1 MVGDY
6 LMAQKIDYE
15 LRYRHIYIKMSEF
28 ALSVQKMS
36 VYKEYAIPILNKV
49 IKNYEGRFKQKITS
63 INERRVCDEYIKSIS
78 NLVEIMKRKISS
90 YEKYQKNQ
98 LDII

>member
-1 MVGDY
+1 MEKGN
-6 LMAQKIDYE
+6 YE
-15 LRYRHIYIKMSEF
+15 TRYRHIYIKMSEF
-28 ALSVQKMS
+28 VLSVQKMS

-49 IKNYEGRFKQKITS
+49 IKNYEERFKQKITS
-63 INERRVCDEYIKSIS
+63 INERIVCDEYVKSIS
-78 NLVEIMKRKISS
+78 NLVKIMERKISS

>member
-1 MVGDY
+1 ME
-6 LMAQKIDYE
+6 KENYE
-15 LRYRHIYIKMSEF
+15 TRYRHIYIKMSEF
-28 ALSVQKMS
+28 VLSVQKIS

-49 IKNYEGRFKQKITS
+49 IKNYEERFKQKISST
-63 INERRVCDEYIKSIS
+63 NERMVCDEYIKSLS
-78 NLVEIMKRKISS
+78 NLVEIIKRKISS